1 MILLSG
7 RRTSM
12 RRWYSPA
19 AAARRTL
26 APLAAVPVPPDTYI
40 SMFASSLSLRVNDGN
55 TLSDKVDIAL
65 WEVGQPI
72 TGDLAARYARLLHE
86 VPYTFL
92 LT

>member
-1 MILLSG
+1 
-7 RRTSM
+7 
-12 RRWYSPA
+12 
-19 AAARRTL
+19 
-26 APLAAVPVPPDTYI
+26 
-40 SMFASSLSLRVNDGN
+40 MFASSLSLRVNDGN